1 MPFSAVVEGEEGQQ
15 SFVNSS
21 SRLTTKG
28 KDPFVKTSRVL
39 VFHQRKKVKSIEILE
54 SQDLNETFREA
65 RHLFLND
72 KVPPVKKN
80 RILDELVKKIFSG
93 AT

>member
-1 MPFSAVVEGEEGQQ
+1 MPFSAVVKGEAGQQ

-28 KDPFVKTSRVL
+28 PICQDFRVL

>member
-1 MPFSAVVEGEEGQQ
+1 MPFSAVVKGEEEQQ

-21 SRLTTKG
+21 SRLTTNR

-65 RHLFLND
+65 RHLLLND

>member
-1 MPFSAVVEGEEGQQ
+1 MLLSIVVKGEEGQQ
-15 SFVNSS
+15 SFMNSS
-21 SRLTTKG
+21 SQLTTKG

-54 SQDLNETFREA
+54 LQDLNDTFREA
-65 RHLFLND
+65 RNLFLKD
-72 KVPPVKKN
+72 KVPPMKKN
-80 RILDELVKKIFSG
+80 RILDELVEKIFSG